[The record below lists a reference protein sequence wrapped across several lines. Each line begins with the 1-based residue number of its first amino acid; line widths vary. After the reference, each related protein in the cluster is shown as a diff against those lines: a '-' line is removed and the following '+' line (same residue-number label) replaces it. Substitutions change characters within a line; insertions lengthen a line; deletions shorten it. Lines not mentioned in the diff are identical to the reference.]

1 MGKRINVIPIW
12 KKIGLNWGI
21 AKFIAI
27 FNSRTNPNE
36 KRKIIVNNIHSSSL
50 FFTTLSKNKV
60 SVRYLNNNKNIEVIP
75 RLSPVMISLI
85 KPDKNNIVL
94 DGVILNLTIDRYK
107 MTEMI
112 FGVAISKNERKLK
125 DFWKFSKQNNVTKNN
140 KLFENLWR

>member
-27 FNSRTNPNE
+27 FNNKINPNE
-36 KRKIIVNNIHSSSL
+36 KRKITVNNIQSSSL